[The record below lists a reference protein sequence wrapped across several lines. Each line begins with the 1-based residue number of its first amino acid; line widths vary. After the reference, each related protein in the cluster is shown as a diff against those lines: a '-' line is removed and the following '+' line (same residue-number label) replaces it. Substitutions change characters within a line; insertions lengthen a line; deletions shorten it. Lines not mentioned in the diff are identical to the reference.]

1 MRLVPNLRQKEQAAG
16 SLRKKKMSKLAKSEE
31 RAAYLFLLPWII
43 GFVVLLAGPIIAS
56 IYLSMNEWSL
66 VSPPKWVGLGNYQKM
81 VNDREFLISL
91 KVTLRYLVLSV
102 PVYLVTGFGLALLLN
117 QKLRGMNVFRT
128 VLYLPSLLAGVAVAV
143 LWSMVLHPDLGI
155 LNQILRAIG
164 IANPPRWLSSPDWA
178 IPAVVIMGLWA
189 VGGGAIIY
197 LAGLQNIPPHLYE
210 AAEIDGAGAW
220 KKFRHVTLPMMTPT
234 IFFVL
239 ITSLIGA
246 FQVFDVAYILGGS
259 SGGRGS
265 SLLFYLLNLYN
276 EGFRNGR
283 FGYASAL
290 AWVLVIL
297 ATVVIVII
305 FRSSE
310 RWVYYETEGEGE

>member
-1 MRLVPNLRQKEQAAG
+1 
-16 SLRKKKMSKLAKSEE
+16 MSKLAKNEE
-31 RAAYLFLLPWII
+31 RAAYLFLSPWII
-43 GFVVLLAGPIIAS
+43 GFIVLLAGPIIAS
-56 IYLSMNEWSL
+56 VYLSMNEWSL
-66 VSPPKWVGLGNYQKM
+66 VSPPKWVGLGNYEKM
-81 VNDREFLISL
+81 VSDREFLISL

-297 ATVVIVII
+297 AAVVIVII

-310 RWVYYETEGEGE
+310 RWVYYETDSEGE

>member
-1 MRLVPNLRQKEQAAG
+1 MRLIPNLRRKGQAAE
-16 SLRKKKMSKLAKSEE
+16 SRPKRKMNKLAKGEE
-31 RAAYLFLLPWII
+31 RAAYLFLSPWII

-56 IYLSMNEWSL
+56 VYLSMNEWSL

-297 ATVVIVII
+297 AAVVIVII